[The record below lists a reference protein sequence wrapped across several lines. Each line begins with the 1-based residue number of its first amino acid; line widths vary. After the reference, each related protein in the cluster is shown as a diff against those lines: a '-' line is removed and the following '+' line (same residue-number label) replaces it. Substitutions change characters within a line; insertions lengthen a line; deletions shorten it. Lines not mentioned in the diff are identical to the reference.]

1 MPPRK
6 SYWANRSG
14 LSTDE
19 ERMMINMRA
28 LYSKPERYLFISL
41 VAVLVF
47 AIAGCI
53 SDKGETNGETPTEDH
68 ELRPEHV
75 VVIVAAITSF
85 FALLIGSSI
94 VWYFYSSRRS
104 KERHEMIMALIE
116 KGEYDADLLRDKE
129 KYRKDD
135 ILLTGIIMIA
145 IGIATAIGVPI
156 AARKLEPLIAGLI
169 PLFIG
174 LGLITFYYSLSRREK
189 SKSTKT

>member
-1 MPPRK
+1 MK
-6 SYWANRSG
+6 AS
-14 LSTDE
+14 
-19 ERMMINMRA
+19 
-28 LYSKPERYLFISL
+28 YSKTERYLFSFLAAI
-41 VAVLVF
+41 LVF
-47 AIAGCI
+47 TVAGCI
-53 SDKGETNGETPTEDH
+53 LGEIEDETPVEDQ

-75 VVIVAAITSF
+75 VVIVAAIISF

-94 VWYFYSSRRS
+94 VWYLYSSRRS
-104 KERHEMIMALIE
+104 KERHEMVMALIE

-169 PLFIG
+169 PFFIG
-174 LGLITFYYSLSRREK
+174 SGLITFYYSLSRREK